1 MVPTAMIL
9 ALFFFGIEEIAIQL
23 EEPFSILPLK
33 AMSDGIFT
41 RAQEYTEWYKLEGER
56 ALKDKE
62 TSFKTN
68 YSMKYD

>member
-1 MVPTAMIL
+1 MVPTSMIL
-9 ALFFFGIEEIAIQL
+9 AFFFFGIEEIAIQL

-56 ALKDKE
+56 AVDGKE
-62 TSFKTN
+62 KELFKK
-68 YSMKYD
+68 KYGMFY

>member
-9 ALFFFGIEEIAIQL
+9 AFFFFGIEEIAIQL

>member
-9 ALFFFGIEEIAIQL
+9 AFFFFGIEEIAIQL

-62 TSFKTN
+62 TLSKTK